1 MQDSHKKIVEEILP
15 RLAEKL
21 KQEGIILDHDNKQI
35 KIKNLPEIRI
45 NPDRILHL
53 SNGKNILVEVVN
65 PKEAKRFIG
74 ELVYAKILIH
84 FQRITAALFFVL
96 NPENQGRHER
106 SLSQIHALSFLR
118 LPKGSRTVTWPSE
131 EDKAYRTLKD
141 FVERYTVRWVQK
153 QESCV

>member
-1 MQDSHKKIVEEILP
+1 MKDLHKKIVDEILP
-15 RLAEKL
+15 RLATKL
-21 KQEGIILDHDNKQI
+21 KKEGIISDHDNEQI
-35 KIKNLPEIRI
+35 KIENLPKIRI

-65 PKEAKRFIG
+65 PEEPKRFIG

-96 NPENQGRHER
+96 NPEKQGRHER

-131 EDKAYRTLKD
+131 EDQAYRTLKD
-141 FVERYTVRWVQK
+141 FVERFTVRSVQK
-153 QESCV
+153 QKSCF